1 MYRKPLIVMSS
12 KRLLRFRGAS
22 SSLEEMEEGKR
33 FKWVI
38 GDDLKVEGIKKVFL
52 CSG

>member
-1 MYRKPLIVMSS
+1 MAS
-12 KRLLRFRGAS
+12 KKLLRFRGAS
-22 SSLEEMEEGKR
+22 SSLEDMDEGKR

-38 GDDLKVEGIKKVFL
+38 GDDLKAEGIKKVFL